1 MAFDLIAELEQLVD
15 ALHADA
21 AEYALCGGL
30 ALAVHGHPRATKDI
44 DLLVRAEAVPHLLAL
59 AKAHGYDI
67 PAGPM
72 LFAAG
77 TPFERRIHRV
87 SKLDEA
93 GRLLSLDLIVVGD
106 ALESVWASRVVAQWN
121 ERAVRVVSRDGLVA
135 MKRIAGRPQ
144 DVADIAVLEGSDAD
158 GEAG

>member
-59 AKAHGYDI
+59 GITSPTEECRYFGWTWNAPATRTASGYDL
-67 PAGPM
+67 G
-72 LFAAG
+72 FAYDVALYTLGDG
-77 TPFERRIHRV
+77 TPTPSCADLANADTDGDGVNDAEHFGCRRPH
-87 SKLDEA
+87 
-93 GRLLSLDLIVVGD
+93 
-106 ALESVWASRVVAQWN
+106 WA
-121 ERAVRVVSRDGLVA
+121 D
-135 MKRIAGRPQ
+135 
-144 DVADIAVLEGSDAD
+144 
-158 GEAG
+158 